1 MVLSCEQKTRNDV
14 SDVGKELP
22 VYVSFNQIRRVK
34 KDTNKLSRSS
44 SGPPVT
50 PSYYENSIR
59 RVGPSWLFQG
69 KRSLQ
74 KDDATCEKAGTR
86 NICPL

>member
-34 KDTNKLSRSS
+34 KDTNKLSWSS